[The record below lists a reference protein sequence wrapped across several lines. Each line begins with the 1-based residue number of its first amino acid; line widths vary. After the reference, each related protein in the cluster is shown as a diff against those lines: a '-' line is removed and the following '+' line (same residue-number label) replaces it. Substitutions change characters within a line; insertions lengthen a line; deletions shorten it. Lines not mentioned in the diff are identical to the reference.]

1 MSLKKNIS
9 TIPSAL
15 SLANNLR
22 GVKFKW
28 KTSKE
33 PYGSDHPDYQKYH
46 YGFIAQE
53 VESVVPELV
62 YENKINDS
70 DIKAIHDG
78 NEINGILIEAI
89 KELTAKVEALEA
101 KLGD

>member
-1 MSLKKNIS
+1 
-9 TIPSAL
+9 
-15 SLANNLR
+15 R

-28 KTSKE
+28 KVDDE
-33 PYGSDHPDYQKYH
+33 PYGSDHPDYQQYH

-53 VESVVPELV
+53 VETVVPELV
-62 YENKINDS
+62 YQDKINDS
-70 DIKAIHDG
+70 YIKGIHDG